1 MTRGRL
7 LVPFVLAAAACQSP
21 AERARAEF
29 SVRLGQ
35 ETRLTTDER
44 SRLFTEIGRAID
56 GKTFR
61 IKQGAVT
68 RDLDKAQSEAV
79 LGMLVEP
86 DAVYDVG
93 LRADGAAMLRGLE
106 SGATPVHSEVDAKQV
121 LWIDIDT
128 FVPKKYDFAYSMPGL
143 GDVSYDLLVE
153 P

>member
-1 MTRGRL
+1 MTRGTL
-7 LVPFVLAAAACQSP
+7 LVLCVCVAAACRSP

-29 SVRLGQ
+29 SARLSR
-35 ETRLTTDER
+35 ETRLTKEER
-44 SRLFTEIGRAID
+44 SRLFTEIGRAIE

-61 IKQGAVT
+61 RQQGAVK
-68 RDLDKAQSEAV
+68 RELDGAQSEAM
-79 LGMLVEP
+79 LSMLVEP
-86 DAVYDVG
+86 DAVYDLG
-93 LRADGAAMLRGLE
+93 LRADGTATLRGLE

-128 FVPKKYDFAYSMPGL
+128 FVPKRYEFTYSMPGL